1 MYKSA
6 NLAEFNYP
14 SWVGFIGWGEPWQGI
29 APNSK
34 FHKWSQTKSTEDEV
48 QPRNA
53 SLPAATLIP
62 SALSFSVQLDIHHI
76 IIHRHTQ
83 CSIAT
88 KEIFKMMEG
97 MDHEES
103 TSQTAANCK
112 SCQCWICFCDRIV
125 RIGWSVCV
133 LVAVTRIDALDAW
146 FTIAIES
153 AHCWSFM
160 IDVPW
165 MNRSFTA
172 SLESRSIAHHLIDL
186 TIPHDR
192 SSLAPRRSPQQCQYQ
207 YQYQHLVVTHSKT
220 SCTILARQIHNLSS
234 TEVRRIRRPPRPL
247 LPENL
252 PHPGILHRRLRTRN
266 LPPQQ
271 LYSLPLTPG
280 RSLRRTH
287 ITNQSAGGTG
297 V

>member
-1 MYKSA
+1 MEPKSENKNRTPKPKA
-6 NLAEFNYP
+6 RATKCSLAMHHCRLYYP
-14 SWVGFIGWGEPWQGI
+14 FGPLGHSPQY
-29 APNSK
+29 
-34 FHKWSQTKSTEDEV
+34 
-48 QPRNA
+48 
-53 SLPAATLIP
+53 
-62 SALSFSVQLDIHHI
+62 HI

-97 MDHEES
+97 MDHEDPS
-103 TSQTAANCK
+103 SQTAANCK
-112 SCQCWICFCDRIV
+112 SCQRWICFSDWIV
-125 RIGWSVCV
+125 RNLAICA
-133 LVAVTRIDALDAW
+133 LVAVTKIHALDAW
-146 FTIAIES
+146 FTIAMES

-165 MNRSFTA
+165 INQSFTTPI
-172 SLESRSIAHHLIDL
+172 ESRSITHHLIDL

-192 SSLAPRRSPQQCQYQ
+192 SSLAPRRSPQQCQCQ
-207 YQYQHLVVTHSKT
+207 YQYLVVIHSKT
-220 SCTILARQIHNLSS
+220 SCTILARQIHNLPS
-234 TEVRRIRRPPRPL
+234 TEIRRIRRPPLPL

-252 PHPGILHRRLRTRN
+252 PRPGILHRRLRTRN

-287 ITNQSAGGTG
+287 ITNQSEGGTG